1 MKKRR
6 RINILALILSIAA
19 VLVMPSC
26 QSAVNDF
33 KQVVKDVFT
42 SSESQE
48 SREGSDSKAAP
59 SPAPGSNYDL
69 SSIPDYDG
77 IPYVEINN
85 NVPFFDSSEYTT
97 KAFESYSELDA
108 LGRCGAA
115 YANVCKETMP
125 TEKRGDISK
134 VKPTGWQSVRYDFV
148 DGKSLYN
155 RCHLIG
161 YQLTA
166 ENANE
171 KNLITGTRYL
181 NVDGMLPFENMIADY
196 VKETKNHVLYR
207 VTPLFEGDELVAR
220 GVEMEAY
227 SVEDNGDGVSFN
239 VYAYNVQPGVVIDYA
254 TGKSRLADE
263 SQASADEE
271 QKTYVINTNNKKIHL
286 PECKSAG
293 SIKEENKKIYTGT
306 LSSLISQGYTPCG
319 SCLSQ

>member
-59 SPAPGSNYDL
+59 SPAPGSSYDL

-171 KNLITGTRYL
+171 KN
-181 NVDGMLPFENMIADY
+181 
-196 VKETKNHVLYR
+196 
-207 VTPLFEGDELVAR
+207 
-220 GVEMEAY
+220 Y